1 MRIAGKLATKDL
13 DCVGLG
19 YRAMD
24 VRTAVL
30 NYLAVHIRRES
41 KGLIG
46 ESYFPFPADVGNVT
60 TTLLKGDM
68 DCEAATR
75 DLQAAVTEF
84 NSALI
89 LLNTGMAFYTIQKL
103 GHIGNKVEDV
113 AERVKGKLPHPGFDL

>member
-1 MRIAGKLATKDL
+1 VKMSGKLAIKDL
-13 DCVGLG
+13 DYVGLG

-41 KGLIG
+41 KGIIG
-46 ESYFPFPADVGNVT
+46 EPFPFPADVGNVT
-60 TTLLKGDM
+60 TTLLNGDM

-89 LLNTGMAFYTIQKL
+89 LLNTGMGFYAIQKL
-103 GHIGNKVEDV
+103 GHIGNKVDDIT
-113 AERVKGKLPHPGFDL
+113 ERVKGNLLHPG